1 MLIIIYLFAVMG
13 MQLFGEYYRQ
23 EKFPDN
29 EVPRWNFTDFQHSFL
44 LVFRILC
51 GEWIEP
57 MWDTMLASSEAAV
70 LYYLV
75 VIVVGNFILL
85 NLFLALLLSS
95 FDEEQA
101 DEVDANSQGKL
112 IDDDE
117 GAISPP
123 PMTPPQSASSKQAL
137 TTNTEWGGG
146 DDNLSSGRHSAIPP
160 PLLLQSPFQKF
171 RALLNKF
178 VDSTAFQ
185 AVVFVVIIWSS
196 IMLCF
201 EDKNLRDDEALK
213 DLLFK
218 LDIFFAVFFAVEFV
232 LKLTAF
238 GFKKYF
244 TNGCVPHEILSVH
257 PNLLFGGVV
266 CGLTLSHLGG
276 TTWTFFLLL
285 LGFWPCQCLGRR
297 SH

>member
-1 MLIIIYLFAVMG
+1 MLIIMYLFAVMG
-13 MQLFGEYYRQ
+13 MQLFGEYYVPM
-23 EKFPDN
+23 KFPDG

-85 NLFLALLLSS
+85 NLFLALLLSA

-101 DEVDANSQGKL
+101 EEIAEDTTADA
-112 IDDDE
+112 DE
-117 GAISPP
+117 GAMSSPP
-123 PMTPPQSASSKQAL
+123 PAARL
-137 TTNTEWGGG
+137 TNTEAGASDSVLSPRNAVSREAPDEDHTTSTWVLLRAKL
-146 DDNLSSGRHSAIPP
+146 NLFIESTVFQSA
-160 PLLLQSPFQKF
+160 
-171 RALLNKF
+171 
-178 VDSTAFQ
+178 
-185 AVVFVVIIWSS
+185 VFFVIIWSS

-218 LDIFFAVFFAVEFV
+218 FDGV
-232 LKLTAF
+232 LASL
-238 GFKKYF
+238 
-244 TNGCVPHEILSVH
+244 P
-257 PNLLFGGVV
+257 
-266 CGLTLSHLGG
+266 
-276 TTWTFFLLL
+276 
-285 LGFWPCQCLGRR
+285 
-297 SH
+297 

>member
-1 MLIIIYLFAVMG
+1 MG

-57 MWDTMLASSEAAV
+57 MWDTMLASSEGAV

-123 PMTPPQSASSKQAL
+123 PMTPQSASSKQAL

-244 TNGCVPHEILSVH
+244 TNGCVPHEILSVY